1 MLEEKHI
8 ADFPAPGGNTGAMLV
23 RLPDLEPFY
32 NTREFLVD
40 LQSGELFVKLQ
51 GRWHPSGLTC
61 KKRDFEVDQLMALIQ
76 HASIRLKNKL
86 YGRDKEE
93 TAVLTL
99 DPSKAQVPPLPFV
112 PDVNNYV
119 IHSKPMSP
127 TIRKN
132 YIKDRAQAAVT
143 YITEYGNTRL
153 WALEELVPTHK
164 LTQWLQVVFGRTNAV
179 KEAVDKAIECDD
191 EIRRKKCMQYLKPP
205 KRFPTPEDMEKEE
218 TATWI
223 SWVHLETQALIE
235 DLNEEIRWQNEEEDP
250 FTKNIVYAP
259 LNSIQERE
267 EASSRKENAS
277 KSNLSSEISL
287 SRP

>member
-127 TIRKN
+127 TMRKN

-164 LTQWLQVVFGRTNAV
+164 L
-179 KEAVDKAIECDD
+179 
-191 EIRRKKCMQYLKPP
+191 MQ
-205 KRFPTPEDMEKEE
+205 
-218 TATWI
+218 
-223 SWVHLETQALIE
+223 
-235 DLNEEIRWQNEEEDP
+235 
-250 FTKNIVYAP
+250 
-259 LNSIQERE
+259 
-267 EASSRKENAS
+267 
-277 KSNLSSEISL
+277 
-287 SRP
+287 